1 MQKVLR
7 TALLLAAVGVTSAAQ
22 ATVYHITGVLGG
34 SSDFDASSF
43 HDASGSSPMVGP
55 TVADILEGPGLFG
68 TYDDVSGA
76 LTATGLNMNGGA
88 SFSLQGTV
96 LFDANGLLVAN
107 SVLNITFTGSSLSD
121 TTLGFLPGFI
131 CCGSSGFPPNS
142 FRPDGDNA
150 TMTLWGADF
159 SGDFLSTGSY
169 AGSQLGMDL
178 RLQMSAAPVPAAA
191 WLFGSGLLG
200 LFGIARKRR
209 SSR

>member
-1 MQKVLR
+1 MRKVLK

-22 ATVYHITGVLGG
+22 AAVYTITGVLGG
-34 SSDFDASSF
+34 SSDFGASSF

-76 LTATGLNMNGGA
+76 LHATGLNINGGA
-88 SFSLQGTV
+88 SFSLDGTL
-96 LFDANGLLVAN
+96 LFDADGLLTAN
-107 SVLNITFTGSSLSD
+107 SVLNVTFTGSSLSD
-121 TTLGFLPGFI
+121 TTLGFLAGFV

-142 FRPDGDNA
+142 FRPDGAN
-150 TMTLWGADF
+150 MILTLWGADF

-169 AGSQLGMDL
+169 TGSQLGMDL
-178 RLQMSAAPVPAAA
+178 RLGMSAAPVPAAV

-200 LFGIARKRR
+200 LFGIARKKAA
-209 SSR
+209 